1 MCALSGVVCVLIVY
15 VLWHIVNMLCVCD
28 ACACRGVCCKG
39 GVLCALPSCV
49 RVIYMHECY
58 LVCLLCVN
66 AVGSEHA
73 ACMHR
78 VCMPHVLYRICSESV
93 LSVVFVP
100 CLCRTYP
107 FILDGT
113 RAVCE
118 LYALPCEVCI
128 L

>member
-1 MCALSGVVCVLIVY
+1 MHVHV
-15 VLWHIVNMLCVCD
+15 
-28 ACACRGVCCKG
+28 GVCAVREVCR
-39 GVLCALPSCV
+39 V
-49 RVIYMHECY
+49 RVMYMHECY

-66 AVGSEHA
+66 

-93 LSVVFVP
+93 LSVVFMP
-100 CLCRTYP
+100 CLCHTYA